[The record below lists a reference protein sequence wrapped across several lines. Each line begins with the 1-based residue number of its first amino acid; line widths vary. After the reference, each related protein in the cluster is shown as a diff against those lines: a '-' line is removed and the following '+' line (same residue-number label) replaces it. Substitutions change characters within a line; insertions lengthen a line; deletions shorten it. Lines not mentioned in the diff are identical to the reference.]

1 MIWIDQHVRLQYVN
15 GYESIVPHSRSYF
28 NLFMR
33 EFQDRRRV
41 RKLLHSRYA
50 IVALVIIIFLLVQA
64 VWGIYIKFEKSKVFA
79 EKAQADLTTLQN
91 REKTLAKSIES
102 LSTEEGKEKEL
113 RDRFG
118 VVKSGEKM
126 IILVDDPVDVKPSA
140 NDLNDSWWH
149 KILDTI
155 GL

>member
-1 MIWIDQHVRLQYVN
+1 
-15 GYESIVPHSRSYF
+15 
-28 NLFMR
+28 MR

-41 RKLLHSRYA
+41 KKLLHSRYA
-50 IVALVIIIFLLVQA
+50 IAALVIIIFLLAQA
-64 VWGIYIKFEKSKVFA
+64 VWGIYIKYEKSKVFA

-102 LSTEEGKEKEL
+102 LGTEEGKEKEL

-126 IILVDDPVDVKPSA
+126 IILVDDPADVKPSV
-140 NDLNDSWWH
+140 NDLNDSWWR
-149 KILDTI
+149 KILDSV